1 MSDQRRT
8 IRVHCVV
15 NSLGQVGVALMR
27 QDFRGPRRLDYRL
40 MRMQQVERGASPPH
54 GVDPDVW
61 LAYSA
66 LHQIVLRQVQS
77 DLGEVTG
84 H

>member
-15 NSLGQVGVALMR
+15 NSLGQVGLALMR
-27 QDFRGPRRLDYRL
+27 QDWRGPRRLDYRL
-40 MRMQQVERGASPPH
+40 MRMTQVPAADAPPL
-54 GVDPDVW
+54 GVDADLW

-66 LHQIVLRQVQS
+66 LRQAVTRQVLAHQ
-77 DLGEVTG
+77 DG
-84 H
+84 HV